1 RHLLLV
7 TFLPTLNAIFSFD
20 YQHLYID
27 IPDIVNMAPLVDFE
41 KQSLLVSVCSIAF
54 NPLFWNIVAR
64 QEYHN
69 KLLTNLFGGNSRRAC
84 YALAATIFSLGLIR
98 DWLYKSAIQEQPSHP
113 LLQTPISRLVAFALL
128 ASGNVL
134 VLSST
139 WALGITGTF
148 LGDYFGILMDRIVT
162 GFPFNV
168 CGAPMYWGSTMSF
181 LGTALLLGKP
191 AGILITAWV
200 YFVYCL
206 ALRYED
212 PFTAAIYAKRDRERA
227 ASGGAVKKQT

>member
-1 RHLLLV
+1 
-7 TFLPTLNAIFSFD
+7 
-20 YQHLYID
+20 
-27 IPDIVNMAPLVDFE
+27 MAPYEIPASELVDLSRNSFWI
-41 KQSLLVSVCSIAF
+41 SAASIAF

-69 KLLTNLFGGNSRRAC
+69 KILTNLFGGRRQTAC
-84 YALAATIFSLGLIR
+84 YALAATIFCLGLVR
-98 DWLYKSAIQEQPSHP
+98 DFLYERALRQQPSYPLLEQPESKW
-113 LLQTPISRLVAFALL
+113 LAYGLI

-148 LGDYFGILMDRIVT
+148 LGDYFGILMDDIVT

-168 CGAPMYWGSTMSF
+168 TDAPMYYGSTCSF
-181 LGTALLLGKP
+181 LGTALLYGKP
-191 AGILITAWV
+191 AGLLLTAWV
-200 YFVYCL
+200 FAVYQV
-206 ALRYED
+206 ALTYEN

-227 ASGGAVKKQT
+227 AKGEGKKVR